1 MHAGE
6 NLLKEFIKSK
16 HLKEQDFIMFTEVV
30 EGKSFYVAVHKS
42 KELLFICFKDNVVT
56 EMDMITEKIE
66 TLYLVEQEKV
76 GA

>member
-1 MHAGE
+1 MRAGE

-16 HLKEQDFIMFTEVV
+16 HLKEQDFIILTKVV
-30 EGKSFYVAVHKS
+30 EGKCFYVAVHKS

-56 EMDMITEKIE
+56 EMDTITKKIE
-66 TLYLVEQEKV
+66 TLYLVEQEKM